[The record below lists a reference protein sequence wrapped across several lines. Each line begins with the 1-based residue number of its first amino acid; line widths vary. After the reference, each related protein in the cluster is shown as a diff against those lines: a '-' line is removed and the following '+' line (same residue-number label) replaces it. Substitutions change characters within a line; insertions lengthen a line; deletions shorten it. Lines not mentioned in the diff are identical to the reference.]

1 MNSSALRDTWALV
14 LQVEKLK
21 ISQVTIYHEILEGSH
36 DFLIYNT
43 FDKIIRRNEEN
54 VTVPFL
60 WTSKLLTCMFNLSRN
75 FDNCDQKTTLKLFG
89 GVQTNKHKFYS
100 N

>member
-43 FDKIIRRNEEN
+43 FDKNYTKKRRKRDRP
-54 VTVPFL
+54 V
-60 WTSKLLTCMFNLSRN
+60 SMDK
-75 FDNCDQKTTLKLFG
+75 
-89 GVQTNKHKFYS
+89 QTAHMYV
-100 N
+100 